1 MLHLVSMVCQTNYK
15 KLFKLYAV
23 NLHNF
28 FFIWC
33 KSTVSKIKW
42 LSANLHSRY
51 WSFDL
56 SLKFLWVFLLF
67 FLNHWHLYCSLATRW
82 IHTSPQSCYRN
93 HFMGNVCIIWLL
105 FIALLVFLLVVSS
118 HVLSTSDWKKEMN
131 QSLQMLQFYLCHNF
145 MILFFLFKKSHQSLC
160 LNQVKG
166 YLLLDWMSTIHRHML
181 YGFYFLVALLMP
193 YYQTLLRY

>member
-28 FFIWC
+28 FLYGASLQFPKWSDFLPTFIADIDH
-33 KSTVSKIKW
+33 ST
-42 LSANLHSRY
+42 
-51 WSFDL
+51 
-56 SLKFLWVFLLF
+56 WVLNFCGF
-67 FLNHWHLYCSLATRW
+67 FVALNHWHLYCSLATRW

-93 HFMGNVCIIWLL
+93 HFMGNVCIIRLL

-118 HVLSTSDWKKEMN
+118 CVLSTSDWKKEMN

-181 YGFYFLVALLMP
+181 YGFYFLVAL
-193 YYQTLLRY
+193 

>member
-1 MLHLVSMVCQTNYK
+1 MLWIFTI
-15 KLFKLYAV
+15 
-23 NLHNF
+23 

-33 KSTVSKIKW
+33 KSTVSKMKW

-51 WSFDL
+51 WSFNL
-56 SLKFLWVFLLF
+56 SLKFLWVFF
-67 FLNHWHLYCSLATRW
+67 VVLNHWHLYCSLATRW

-93 HFMGNVCIIWLL
+93 HFMGNVCIIRLL

-118 HVLSTSDWKKEMN
+118 CVLSTSDWKKEMN

-181 YGFYFLVALLMP
+181 YGFYFLVAL
-193 YYQTLLRY
+193 